1 MAQQAARPI
10 SDTGGSRAMEGKS
23 LPPEVEAELRALEV
37 LNDDVLWAVAR
48 SRISLT
54 KQRRWRR
61 LLEKSKQRGLT
72 ESEQQ
77 ELERL
82 MADGDRLTVCKAQA
96 YLLLQERGH
105 RIPELDKSPSSAYYG
120 LCVPLSQFS

>member
-1 MAQQAARPI
+1 MAQQTVRPI
-10 SDTGGSRAMEGKS
+10 SDADGSLAIHGKS

-48 SRISLT
+48 SRMNLT

-61 LLEKSKQRGLT
+61 LLEKSKQHGLT
-72 ESEQQ
+72 EPEQQ

-96 YLLLQERGH
+96 YLLLKKRGH
-105 RIPELDKSPSSAYYG
+105 RIPELDKLRTYG
-120 LCVPLSQFS
+120 